1 MKKYEYKLE
10 AYTFKVPIDLATCIE
25 KTFNREGSEGWEL
38 VEWQPCPEPLDATSL
53 TQSTKKSLNIL
64 VTWKR
69 EVSHN
74 NVKE

>member
-10 AYTFKVPIDLATCIE
+10 AYNFKVSVDLATSIE
-25 KTFNREGSEGWEL
+25 KTLNKEGTEGWEL
-38 VEWQPCPEPLDATSL
+38 VQWQPCPEPLDATSL

-64 VTWKR
+64 ATWKR
-69 EVSHN
+69 EISHN